1 MSKLDEV
8 SHEMLDLLLLRVSS
22 RVSGFPVASP
32 CLTGGSCKTCPFRRF
47 PSRLSCR
54 FAWQA
59 WHFVT
64 FQPVLY
70 RVESVKISRSLARN
84 ARFAAPTCLVFG
96 LWFSCGLAVS
106 MGEAA
111 NHTLHFR
118 LPTPH
123 STLCAPHSALHT
135 AHSTLY
141 TLHFAPYT
149 LHSTL
154 YTLHFTLYTPHF
166 TLHTLHSTLY
176 TPQSTLYT
184 LRSAL
189 HFTLTFIIILMPRVK
204 KSPMYSRM
212 NCLIDPNKG
221 NFPKKITYVLRNE
234 LPN

>member
-1 MSKLDEV
+1 MS
-8 SHEMLDLLLLRVSS
+8 
-22 RVSGFPVASP
+22 
-32 CLTGGSCKTCPFRRF
+32 FRRF

-84 ARFAAPTCLVFG
+84 ARFAAPTFFG

-123 STLCAPHSALHT
+123 STLCAPHSALHS

-234 LPN
+234 LPNWKRLHKGNFPKKTPMYIRMNCLIENDYIRELSKKKHLCTSE